1 MTSTI
6 GFEMPSQNVFEQQME
21 VLKRDM
27 REMRAAVTDMAKAI
41 GKLAVLEERN
51 LATNQTIERIVDRME
66 KSETK
71 VSRIE
76 LDQVKFKNQ
85 IDGVSKMLKWMCVAF
100 GGGVIYRGA
109 RRGRGRGPRR
119 AGGGPGRGAS

>member
-1 MTSTI
+1 
-6 GFEMPSQNVFEQQME
+6 MPSQNVFEQQME
-21 VLKRDM
+21 ELKRDM

-76 LDQVKFKNQ
+76 LDQVKFNGQ
-85 IDGVSKMLKWMCVAF
+85 IDGVSKMMKWMWGAF
-100 GGGVIYRGA
+100 GGGVIYLGSQLFHILVPQLA
-109 RRGRGRGPRR
+109 K
-119 AGGGPGRGAS
+119 